1 MAKRRAVLGI
11 DSSTSALKAIAFDA
25 HGAVLAEARATYP
38 MATPAPG
45 FFEQNAEDWWQ
56 ALCVATKAVLPNLD
70 GVAIEA
76 LAIGHQRETFVLV
89 DRKAQPLRPA
99 ITWLDERARAEV
111 AALSGSIGR
120 ARIRDI
126 SGKPPDPTPALY
138 ALAWLARQEPQT
150 LQSAACV
157 LDVQAYL
164 NARLTG
170 EFVTSTASADPL
182 GILDVS
188 QGTWSDELVAATG
201 LTAAQLPRLAT
212 PGTVIGTMSKAAAL
226 ETGLPAGLPIVAG
239 AGDGQLSGLGL
250 NAMGGGRAYL
260 SLGTGIVSGM
270 HSTSYTTSDG
280 YRTLTSPDGT
290 GFMMETVLRSGM
302 TLAEWAVTVMDNG
315 KPPAERLASL
325 AAEAERIGP
334 GSEGLLAL
342 PYFAGVMNPY
352 WDEAARGAF
361 LGLSLSHTPAHMFRA
376 IIEGLAFEQGVATA
390 AMEASLGSRAELF
403 VACGG
408 GVKSSLVLKV
418 MAAVLGR
425 PIAISPVSE
434 GVALGAAMLAASA
447 CGMHANPSAAAN
459 AMTSPF
465 ETVIEPDPALSSAY
479 APLLSIYHDV
489 YSATRDIHARL
500 HALRSENTP

>member
-25 HGAVLAEARATYP
+25 KGKVLAEARAAYT
-38 MATPAPG
+38 MSTPAPG
-45 FFEQNAEDWWQ
+45 FFEQDARDWWR
-56 ALCVATKAVLPNLD
+56 AFYTVTKAVLPKLD
-70 GVAIEA
+70 GIAIEA

-89 DRKAQPLRPA
+89 DRNANPLRPA
-99 ITWLDERARAEV
+99 ITWLDERARGEV
-111 AALSGSIGR
+111 ASLSRSIGR
-120 ARIRDI
+120 DRIRDI

-138 ALAWLARQEPQT
+138 ALAWLARHEPDA
-150 LQSAACV
+150 LRGAAYA

-188 QGTWSDELVAATG
+188 AGAWSEELVGAAC
-201 LTAAQLPRLAT
+201 LSIAQLPRLAA
-212 PGTVIGTMSKAAAL
+212 PGTVIGTVSEAAAL
-226 ETGLPAGLPIVAG
+226 ETGLPAGLPVVAG

-250 NAMGGGRAYL
+250 NAMGNGRAYL

-270 HSTSYTTSDG
+270 HSPRYATSDS
-280 YRTLTSPDGT
+280 YRTLTSPDGK

-302 TLAEWAVTVMDNG
+302 TLADWAAALMADG
-315 KPPAERLASL
+315 KPRAGRLVDLSREASQI
-325 AAEAERIGP
+325 EP
-334 GSEGLLAL
+334 GAEGLLVL

-352 WDEAARGAF
+352 WDEAARGAL
-361 LGLSLSHTPAHMFRA
+361 LGLSLSHTPAHLFRA
-376 IIEGLAFEQGVATA
+376 ILEGLAFEQAIATT
-390 AMEASLGSRAELF
+390 AMQASLGSRAELF

-408 GVKSSLVLKV
+408 GVKSALLLNI
-418 MAAVLGR
+418 MTAVLGR

-447 CGMHANPSAAAN
+447 CGLHASPAAASAAMSGA
-459 AMTSPF
+459 F
-465 ETVIEPDPALSSAY
+465 ERIVEPDEALSEGY
-479 APLLSIYHDV
+479 RPLLSIYRDI
-489 YSATRDIHARL
+489 YGATRETHARL
-500 HALRSENTP
+500 HALRSGNRP